1 MDWVLPAG
9 FEAAVMF
16 GVLAMALLF
25 KPWLPLTHRPLQ
37 SPWLACVA
45 LLPFV
50 WWTEHLLPNG
60 MALHVTGACL
70 LVLMFGWPLA
80 MWTLLPIAMGA
91 SYIERPAWPDLDTL
105 ATHVVWMGM
114 LPATLALGLGLLI
127 RRWLPAP
134 PLVYILGGAL
144 HHGGVGDPQ
153 RCPRP
158 GLRTQARHPA
168 RRRMDARLLRCS
180 VGRGCQYG
188 DVDRRICGIFA
199 DGCSLTD
206 GRYLPGAS
214 GKGK

>member
-80 MWTLLPIAMGA
+80 VPVRG
-91 SYIERPAWPDLDTL
+91 SSL
-105 ATHVVWMGM
+105 A
-114 LPATLALGLGLLI
+114 
-127 RRWLPAP
+127 R
-134 PLVYILGGAL
+134 
-144 HHGGVGDPQ
+144 
-153 RCPRP
+153 
-158 GLRTQARHPA
+158 
-168 RRRMDARLLRCS
+168 
-180 VGRGCQYG
+180 
-188 DVDRRICGIFA
+188 
-199 DGCSLTD
+199 
-206 GRYLPGAS
+206 
-214 GKGK
+214 